1 MAKKQKNSIN
11 YTTNSELSTDA
22 RKVIIIV
29 ACVAVLLIAMYFLTT
44 RILEKQNNDTAFT
57 ELPIQYDQILAGSSF
72 NQQQEEYLVIYYDA
86 SDEYS
91 SLPSL
96 VSSYQSGDHDIKL
109 YSVDLSDVMNA
120 KYLTEGDVVTDSPSS
135 LRVKDPTVL
144 RFRNQEVSEV
154 ITDMNEITSL
164 LSE

>member
-29 ACVAVLLIAMYFLTT
+29 VCVAVLLIAMYFLTT
-44 RILEKQNNDTAFT
+44 RILEKQNNDTEVT

-86 SDEYS
+86 TDEYS

-109 YSVDLSDVMNA
+109 YNVDLSDVMNA

>member
-44 RILEKQNNDTAFT
+44 RILEKQNNDTEVT

-109 YSVDLSDVMNA
+109 YNVDLSDVMNA

>member
-44 RILEKQNNDTAFT
+44 RILEKQNNDTEVT

-109 YSVDLSDVMNA
+109 YIVDLSDVMNA